1 MKYKLIGLI
10 SALTFSPLNYAQNQ
24 SSSSWEG
31 PVKVNLNLYA
41 FASDANGEIQKG
53 NIHYDVD
60 QPFKDSLDYLDE
72 TYMAHFDISK
82 GRWGMFYDTQM
93 AKLSTEQ
100 SVAHIPVAAYVK
112 QKRQSLGAYYQAYVS
127 ERNPNNN
134 YPRFIVEPMIGVH
147 RTELKSELSAFHHTS
162 QVNADWDEVFWGS
175 RFKYNFDSPWNLAS
189 ELSFGVEDTRSA
201 QMYVGYRQEIFKRPI
216 NFRLGYRYFEQDH
229 HSGDFKWHITQHGPV
244 IGVNLPLF

>member
-10 SALTFSPLNYAQNQ
+10 SALSFSPLIFAEND
-24 SSSSWEG
+24 SSSWDG

-41 FASDANGEIQKG
+41 FAADANGDIQKG
-53 NIHYDVD
+53 KIKYDVD

-72 TYMAHFDISK
+72 TYMAHLDISK

-93 AKLSTEQ
+93 AKLSTEE
-100 SVAHIPVAAYVK
+100 SVAHIPVAAFVK
-112 QKRQSLGAYYQAYVS
+112 QKRQSLGVYYQAYVS

-134 YPRFIVEPMIGVH
+134 YPRVIVEPMIGVH
-147 RTELKSELSAFHHTS
+147 RTELKSTLSAFQHKS
-162 QVNADWDEVFWGS
+162 QVSADWDEVFWGS
-175 RFKYNFDSPWNLAS
+175 RFKYNFDSPWNLS
-189 ELSFGVEDTRSA
+189 GEMSFGAEDTRSA
-201 QMYVGYRQEIFKRPI
+201 QVYVGYRQAIFKRPV

-229 HSGDFKWHITQHGPV
+229 HSDDFKWHITQHGPV